1 MNENNSYWYEKRKRI
16 SEIIEVGSSGDWISR
31 GYDIFSTLMLLVNL
45 TAMVL
50 FTFQTTVERFS
61 HVLIICESVTVA
73 FFAID
78 YFLRV
83 WTARFVRPNLSETRA
98 IWKYVFSFNGLV
110 DLLCF
115 LPHYLPFFI
124 PIGSA
129 FFRIFRVIRIFRL
142 FQINAYY
149 DSLNVIAQVIDSKKQ
164 QLVSSVFIIM
174 VLMLA
179 SSLCMYSLEHEAQP
193 EVFVNAFSGIWW
205 SVSTLLTVGYG
216 DIYPITTVGQ
226 IFGIIISFL
235 GVGMVAIPTGIIS
248 AGFVEQYSRI
258 KRMSEYA
265 SEDDILFLKLKIMK
279 EDSWCGK
286 SISQLDLP
294 AGLIV
299 ALIRRGRENLV
310 PQGTT
315 VLSEG
320 DTLVLST
327 DALRDDKHVELKEI
341 VLMRHHPWNGLQLR
355 ELDISRQTII
365 LMVKRD
371 NKNITPEPE
380 FVLQEGDR
388 IIMISQ
394 ERIHES
400 RQIKI

>member
-1 MNENNSYWYEKRKRI
+1 
-16 SEIIEVGSSGDWISR
+16 
-31 GYDIFSTLMLLVNL
+31 
-45 TAMVL
+45 
-50 FTFQTTVERFS
+50 
-61 HVLIICESVTVA
+61 
-73 FFAID
+73 
-78 YFLRV
+78 
-83 WTARFVRPNLSETRA
+83 
-98 IWKYVFSFNGLV
+98 
-110 DLLCF
+110 
-115 LPHYLPFFI
+115 
-124 PIGSA
+124 
-129 FFRIFRVIRIFRL
+129 
-142 FQINAYY
+142 
-149 DSLNVIAQVIDSKKQ
+149 
-164 QLVSSVFIIM
+164 
-174 VLMLA
+174 MLA